1 MAVHNI
7 SVHDDRGRLY
17 VDLHMEVDDHLSLQQ
32 AHEMASHIEQD
43 LRADQPR
50 IARVDTHLESRGTGI
65 GDDDDVTAQEGRLV
79 ETIRKIT
86 NEIAGE
92 SSCHD
97 VTVRRRGLK
106 YQVALHCTFD
116 EGLSIVQVH
125 EISSRIEERLKNTV
139 PALERVLVHAE
150 PPAPSGSS
158 MNS

>member
-7 SVHDDRGRLY
+7 SVHDDRGQLY

-86 NEIAGE
+86 DEIAGE

-150 PPAPSGSS
+150 PPGPS